1 MSDATVGQVSWTTA
15 LEQYFKTTGEKAHA
29 LGQMHLEAEQIVS
42 GKRTA
47 IDLPVIVLSG
57 VTGFVSALSSSP
69 MLSANQGIISVVL
82 GIVSLFVSTLNTT
95 GSYFQFAKRAE
106 GHRIAGIQFSKL
118 YRFLSIE
125 MGLPRDER
133 MQPHDLLKMT
143 KESYDRLQEISPP
156 LPDSVIDKYRAKFKD
171 EKDIA
176 VPEEANGLERI
187 QIFVED
193 NDTHGQRADCS
204 TSPIAL
210 HRAGSKEVDQGTRV
224 SPDNAGHH
232 GPLFQIS
239 PVPTATNG
247 DGSGENGATR

>member
-1 MSDATVGQVSWTTA
+1 MSDATVGHVSWTTA

-42 GKRTA
+42 SKRTA

-57 VTGFVSALSSSP
+57 VTGFMSALSSSP
-69 MLSANQGIISVVL
+69 MLSANQSIISVVL

-118 YRFLSIE
+118 YRFLAIE

-156 LPDSVIDKYRAKFKD
+156 LPELVVDKYRNKFKG

-187 QIFVED
+187 QIFVDD
-193 NDTHGQRADCS
+193 NDPYRR
-204 TSPIAL
+204 SPNSPAETIAL
-210 HRAGSKEVDQGTRV
+210 HLPVRKGVDKGARV
-224 SPDNAGHH
+224 SSDDAGRDRALL
-232 GPLFQIS
+232 PIP
-239 PVPTATNG
+239 PVPAGTDG
-247 DGSGENGATR
+247 DGSGTHGGTG

>member
-1 MSDATVGQVSWTTA
+1 MSEATVGQVSWTTA

-156 LPDSVIDKYRAKFKD
+156 LPDSVIDKYRAKFKG

-193 NDTHGQRADCS
+193 NDTHGQCPN
-204 TSPIAL
+204 SPAQTVAL
-210 HRAGSKEVDQGTRV
+210 HLPVRQEVDKGTRV
-224 SPDNAGHH
+224 SSHDAGHDST
-232 GPLFQIS
+232 LL
-239 PVPTATNG
+239 PVPPVPAHVPT
-247 DGSGENGATR
+247 DGS

>member
-1 MSDATVGQVSWTTA
+1 MSEATVGQVSWTTA

-57 VTGFVSALSSSP
+57 ITGFVSALSSSP
-69 MLSANQGIISVVL
+69 MLSANQGVISVVL

-106 GHRIAGIQFSKL
+106 GHRIAGIQFGKM

-133 MQPHDLLKMT
+133 MQPHDLLKVT

-156 LPDSVIDKYRAKFKD
+156 LPNSVIVKYRAKFKG

-193 NDTHGQRADCS
+193 NDTHGQGAN
-204 TSPIAL
+204 SPAQTVAFHL
-210 HRAGSKEVDQGTRV
+210 AGSKEVDKGTRV
-224 SPDNAGHH
+224 PSHDAGYDRTLLSV
-232 GPLFQIS
+232 PS
-239 PVPTATNG
+239 VPSAVPT
-247 DGSGENGATR
+247 DGS

>member
-1 MSDATVGQVSWTTA
+1 MSEATVGQVSWTTA

-57 VTGFVSALSSSP
+57 ITGFVSALSSSP

-106 GHRIAGIQFSKL
+106 GHRIAGIQFGKM

-156 LPDSVIDKYRAKFKD
+156 FPDSVISKYRAKFKG

-193 NDTHGQRADCS
+193 NDTHGR
-204 TSPIAL
+204 SPNSPAQTVAL
-210 HRAGSKEVDQGTRV
+210 HLPVRKEVDQGTRV
-224 SPDNAGHH
+224 SRDDARRDGSVLSVP
-232 GPLFQIS
+232 
-239 PVPTATNG
+239 PVPASTDGNG
-247 DGSGENGATR
+247 S

>member
-1 MSDATVGQVSWTTA
+1 MSEATVGQVSWTTA

-57 VTGFVSALSSSP
+57 ITGFVSALSSSP

-106 GHRIAGIQFSKL
+106 GHRITGIQFGKM

-156 LPDSVIDKYRAKFKD
+156 LPDSVISKYRAKFKG

-193 NDTHGQRADCS
+193 NDAHGCGPN
-204 TSPIAL
+204 SPAQTVAL
-210 HRAGSKEVDQGTRV
+210 HLPVRKEVDQGTRV
-224 SPDNAGHH
+224 SRDDAGRD
-232 GPLFQIS
+232 GSVLSVP
-239 PVPTATNG
+239 PVPASTDGNG
-247 DGSGENGATR
+247 S